1 MYAIIKTGGKQYRVA
16 EGDLISVEKL
26 AGEAGTSVNL
36 EVLFVNDG
44 KNVLLGDDL
53 TKAQVTAEI
62 VDQYRANKAVIY
74 KFHKRKNYK
83 RKKGHRQPL
92 TKLKITGISVK

>member
-1 MYAIIKTGGKQYRVA
+1 MYAIVKTGGKQYRVA

-26 AGEAGTSVNL
+26 AGEAGTTVEL
-36 EVLFVNDG
+36 EALFINDG
-44 KNVLLGDDL
+44 KKILLGDDL
-53 TKAQVTAEI
+53 NKASVKAEI
-62 VDQYRANKAVIY
+62 VDQYRANKAIIY